1 MRDRYFDLEIQNKDE
16 RNERHLYKFKPDVPF
31 WVTQTVMDAH
41 GSRMPDD
48 WVFRLCAYAFN
59 VDLYGCDEDGVHDA
73 ARTFAETHASIYDKK
88 VAFWYAEFYGEDTMA
103 EAEEE
108 ICEEPRQEMTVD
120 RLRALQ
126 TIVIRH
132 IAEKVFLSRL
142 ENDDVRL
149 A

>member
-1 MRDRYFDLEIQNKDE
+1 MRDRYFDLEITNKDE
-16 RNERHLYKFKPDVPF
+16 RNERHIYKFKEGAPF

-59 VDLYGCDEDGVHDA
+59 VDLYDCDGDDVCDE
-73 ARTFAETHASIYDKK
+73 ARKFADTHVSIYDKV
-88 VAFWYAEFYGEDTMA
+88 VARWYGEFYGEDTVA

-108 ICEEPRQEMTVD
+108 IGEEPRQEMTID

-132 IAEKVFLSRL
+132 IAEKVFLARL
-142 ENDDVRL
+142 ENDDVRV